1 MTCVIFNEMC
11 NVFVVSSYFEFSPG
25 RKKLPFFFSLD
36 RYIIGHKGILVETV
50 CEP

>member
-25 RKKLPFFFSLD
+25 RKKLPFFFLLID
-36 RYIIGHKGILVETV
+36 ILLVIKGYW
-50 CEP
+50 